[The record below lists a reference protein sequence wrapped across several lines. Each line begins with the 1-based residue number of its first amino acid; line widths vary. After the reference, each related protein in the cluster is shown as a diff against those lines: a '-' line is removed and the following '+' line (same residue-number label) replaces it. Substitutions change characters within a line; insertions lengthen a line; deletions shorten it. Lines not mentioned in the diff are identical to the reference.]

1 LRTHEE
7 PKLTKK
13 FQQVFRGKVVNKAHT
28 INTGVD
34 EFPRYVVEYL
44 IDNYCSEDNLK
55 EALGLPASVL
65 EAITLTP
72 VQRIDEVL
80 RLALLD

>member
-1 LRTHEE
+1 
-7 PKLTKK
+7 
-13 FQQVFRGKVVNKAHT
+13 
-28 INTGVD
+28 
-34 EFPRYVVEYL
+34 VEYL